1 MNEDRHA
8 AAARS
13 TAAEGRT
20 PTRRIVLASV
30 AILSLLAT
38 AGGISIWR
46 YQHAI
51 GMKDSARTARVESL
65 QAELAATAF
74 WHERE
79 AANEYLM
86 TESPDVLTEVAAQH
100 AAFNDATAGLGR
112 DAASEAA
119 VVAKAR
125 NANDAFVATFAQS
138 RGAPGGTASEKH
150 ITDLIALSLM
160 NTREADVL
168 KPLGAL
174 QRLYDQEAVQRNA
187 MATDAATQALAA
199 SLIGAFLTLLGG
211 IAFVLFAL
219 RLVKRIAEREA
230 TLKDQIATTASMI
243 LQVRTTSFVLGG
255 VANELRAAAGES
267 AAATAEQSAAVAETS
282 ATIEELAVTATVD
295 CGQRA
300 CGRGGRRADGRH
312 DARHA
317 GEGRGDRGALAVAR

>member
-51 GMKDSARTARVESL
+51 TMKDSARTARVESL

-86 TESPDVLTEVAAQH
+86 TEAPDVLAEVAAQH

-125 NANDAFVATFAQS
+125 KANDAFVATFAQS
-138 RGAPGGTASEKH
+138 RGAPE
-150 ITDLIALSLM
+150 
-160 NTREADVL
+160 
-168 KPLGAL
+168 
-174 QRLYDQEAVQRNA
+174 
-187 MATDAATQALAA
+187 
-199 SLIGAFLTLLGG
+199 
-211 IAFVLFAL
+211 
-219 RLVKRIAEREA
+219 ERRRR
-230 TLKDQIATTASMI
+230 S
-243 LQVRTTSFVLGG
+243 TSP
-255 VANELRAAAGES
+255 
-267 AAATAEQSAAVAETS
+267 
-282 ATIEELAVTATVD
+282 I
-295 CGQRA
+295 
-300 CGRGGRRADGRH
+300 
-312 DARHA
+312 
-317 GEGRGDRGALAVAR
+317 